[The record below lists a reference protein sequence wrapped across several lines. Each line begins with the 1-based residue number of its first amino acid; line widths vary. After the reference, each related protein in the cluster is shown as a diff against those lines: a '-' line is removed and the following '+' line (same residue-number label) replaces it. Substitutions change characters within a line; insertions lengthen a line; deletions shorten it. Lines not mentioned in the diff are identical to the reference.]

1 MAVKENKLGGG
12 WQWLDFDEAD
22 STNNV
27 ARALTEEMAS
37 GSKVVVSAVRQTAGR
52 GRRGRQWIDCA
63 GNLFMS
69 LAVEAA
75 VKDLGRL
82 VLLSSLCLFKTIKEL
97 SKDVDVKVELKWPN
111 DVLVNG
117 GKISGILLEKGSGD
131 YFVIGIGVN
140 IAASPK
146 GNVAA
151 YPLISLREAGIDTD
165 RVTFLKNYVAI
176 WDKTRDTWDKEGFEP
191 LRQMWLANVKG
202 LGEEI
207 NVTDEKETKKG
218 IFSGVDEDGALLL
231 GGADGIRKIR
241 AGDVFY
247 IKENVE

>member
-1 MAVKENKLGGG
+1 MAVREERLGGG

-27 ARALTEEMAS
+27 VRALTAEMAS

-69 LAVEAA
+69 LAVEAEM
-75 VKDLGRL
+75 KDLGRL
-82 VLLSSLCLFKTIKEL
+82 VLLSSLCLFMTIKEL
-97 SKDVDVKVELKWPN
+97 SKDVNVKIELKWPN

-146 GNVAA
+146 GNVAV
-151 YPLISLREAGIDTD
+151 YPLVSLKEAGIDTD

-176 WDKTRDTWDKEGFEP
+176 WDKTRDTWDKEGFES

-218 IFSGVDEDGALLL
+218 IFSGVDGDGALLL
-231 GGADGIRKIR
+231 DGADGIRKIR

>member
-27 ARALTEEMAS
+27 VRALTEEMAS
-37 GSKVVVSAVRQTAGR
+37 GGKVVVSAVRQTAGR

-97 SKDVDVKVELKWPN
+97 SDNANAKVELKWPN

>member
-1 MAVKENKLGGG
+1 MAVREEKLGGG
-12 WQWLDFDEAD
+12 WRWLDFDEAD

-27 ARALTEEMAS
+27 VRALTAEMAS
-37 GSKVVVSAVRQTAGR
+37 GRKVVVSAVRQTAGR

-69 LAVEAA
+69 LAVEAEM
-75 VKDLGRL
+75 KDLGRL
-82 VLLSSLCLFKTIKEL
+82 VLLSSLCLFRTIKEL
-97 SKDVDVKVELKWPN
+97 PKDVKVRVELKWPN

-131 YFVIGIGVN
+131 YFVIGVGVN

-146 GNVAA
+146 GNVAV
-151 YPLISLREAGIDTD
+151 YPLVSLKEAGIDTD

-176 WDKTRDTWDKEGFEP
+176 WDKTRDTWDKEGFES

-218 IFSGVDEDGALLL
+218 IFSGVDKDGALLL

>member
-1 MAVKENKLGGG
+1 MAVREEKLGGG

-27 ARALTEEMAS
+27 ARALTEEVAS
-37 GSKVVVSAVRQTAGR
+37 GSKVVVSVVRQTAGR

-69 LAVEAA
+69 LAVEVA

-231 GGADGIRKIR
+231 GGAAGIRKIR

>member
-1 MAVKENKLGGG
+1 MAVREEKLGGG

-27 ARALTEEMAS
+27 VRALTEEMAS

-69 LAVEAA
+69 LAAEAS
-75 VKDLGRL
+75 VKGLGRL

-97 SKDVDVKVELKWPN
+97 SDNADAKVELKWPN

>member
-1 MAVKENKLGGG
+1 MAVREEKLGGG

-27 ARALTEEMAS
+27 ARALTAEMVS
-37 GSKVVVSAVRQTAGR
+37 GGKVVVSAVRQTAGR

-69 LAVEAA
+69 LAVKAEM
-75 VKDLGRL
+75 KDLGRL
-82 VLLSSLCLFKTIKEL
+82 VLLSSLCLFATIKEL
-97 SKDVDVKVELKWPN
+97 SKDVKVKIELKWPN

-151 YPLISLREAGIDTD
+151 YPLVSLREAGIDTD

-176 WDKTRDTWDKEGFEP
+176 WDKTRDTWDKEGFES

-202 LGEEI
+202 LGEKI

-218 IFSGVDEDGALLL
+218 VFFGIDEDGALLL

>member
-1 MAVKENKLGGG
+1 MAVREEKLGGG

-27 ARALTEEMAS
+27 ARALTEEMVV
-37 GSKVVVSAVRQTAGR
+37 GSKAVVSAVRQTAGR

-202 LGEEI
+202 LGEGI
-207 NVTDEKETKKG
+207 NVTDEKEAKKG